1 MVLPARATRVPEGKP
16 TVHACTRQRR
26 SGAYIGDDNVSD
38 EVTAIVLAVL
48 AAIVPI
54 AGFLSTRF
62 KSVGTVMK
70 IIDLF
75 AFNWGKARND
85 PEAQ

>member
-1 MVLPARATRVPEGKP
+1 M
-16 TVHACTRQRR
+16 
-26 SGAYIGDDNVSD
+26 SD